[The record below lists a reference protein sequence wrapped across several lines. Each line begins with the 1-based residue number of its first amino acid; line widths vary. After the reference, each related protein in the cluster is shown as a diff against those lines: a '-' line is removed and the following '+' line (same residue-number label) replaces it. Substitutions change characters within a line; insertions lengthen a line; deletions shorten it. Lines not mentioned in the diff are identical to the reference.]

1 MDVTKTPDTIKQ
13 YLFRGGKLWL
23 RAADFFGILPENLQP
38 TIFLDWLDT
47 ILVDLMPATR
57 RLYLASIKEY
67 LNASVN
73 NAYLSTEAKS
83 DLDAAMKRS
92 MVMKSAD
99 YSKSQN
105 NKPTPRRGRT
115 SSQKAKRLDVEDI
128 RLLRDSTKDSRSEWV
143 LPGLLWL
150 SANIAVGLRP
160 SEWRYS
166 QLIEIDDKPFLKVVN
181 SKHTNGR
188 AHGEYRHIDLSGL
201 MQIEMMWLKLQLRKA
216 QQYAHSDK
224 EWNHYYNSVR
234 WTIHHISREHLGN
247 RRKFPSLYSSRHQF
261 AANAKLEGL
270 SKADIGAMMG
280 HATDVTASQH
290 YGRKIHGRFGF
301 RSRPLPEEVD
311 KVKCIHSN
319 KSSQLKGNN
328 V

>member
-1 MDVTKTPDTIKQ
+1 MDTTKTPDTIKQ
-13 YLFRGGKLWL
+13 YLLRGEKLWL
-23 RAADFFGILPENLQP
+23 RAADFFGVIPENLQA

-47 ILVDLMPATR
+47 MLVELMPGTR
-57 RLYLASIKEY
+57 RLYLASIREY

-83 DLDAAMKRS
+83 DLDEAIKRAL
-92 MVMKSAD
+92 VMKSAD
-99 YSKSQN
+99 YSKPKN
-105 NKPTPRRGRT
+105 NPTPRRGRT
-115 SSQKAKRLDVEDI
+115 SSQKSKRLDVEDI
-128 RLLRDSTKDSRSEWV
+128 RLLRDATKDSRSQWV

-160 SEWRYS
+160 VEWRYS
-166 QLIEIDDKPFLKVVN
+166 QLIEIDSKPFLKVLN

-188 AHGEYRHIDLSGL
+188 SHGEYRHIDLSGL
-201 MQIEMMWLKLQLRKA
+201 IQIEMMWLRLQLRTA

-234 WTIHHISREHLGN
+234 WTIHHITREHLGN
-247 RRKFPSLYSSRHQF
+247 RRKFPTLYSSRHQF

-290 YGRKIHGRFGF
+290 YGRKIHGRTGF
-301 RSRPLPEEVD
+301 RSRPLQEEVD
-311 KVKCIHSN
+311 KVKRIHTN
-319 KSSQLKGNN
+319 KPSRLKEL
-328 V
+328 